1 MPNSTGLS
9 APVIRP
15 NPKLLNDPT
24 VPAEWIYESPTG
36 MVVPLATESDA
47 REYVLDNK
55 LHRKYGRVYIET
67 APKKF
72 ALLIA
77 DDRADECE
85 AENTDE

>member
-15 NPKLLNDPT
+15 ANSLLNDPT
-24 VPAEWIYESPTG
+24 VPATWVYESPTG
-36 MVVPLATESDA
+36 IVIPVGTENDA

-72 ALLIA
+72 ATLIV
-77 DDRADECE
+77 DDRADDEE
-85 AENTDE
+85 AEFDE